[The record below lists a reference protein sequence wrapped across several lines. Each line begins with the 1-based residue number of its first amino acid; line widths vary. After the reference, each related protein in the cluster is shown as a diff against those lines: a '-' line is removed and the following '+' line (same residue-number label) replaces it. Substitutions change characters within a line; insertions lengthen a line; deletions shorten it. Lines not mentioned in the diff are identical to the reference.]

1 MMMPI
6 SISRFLSW
14 PSKSAAFKDNTE
26 SKRSLYAIG
35 AQKGDHQSSKR
46 LLPLPRGHGAEAVD
60 QVVDERAHLRR
71 DISLFWINGQ
81 DV

>member
-1 MMMPI
+1 M
-6 SISRFLSW
+6 SILRFLTWS
-14 PSKSAAFKDNTE
+14 SEQAAFKDNTV
-26 SKRSLYAIG
+26 SKRSLYAIS
-35 AQKGDHQSSKR
+35 AQKGDHQSSKS
-46 LLPLPRGHGAEAVD
+46 LLPLPRGHGAESVD

>member
-1 MMMPI
+1 M
-6 SISRFLSW
+6 SILRFLTWS
-14 PSKSAAFKDNTE
+14 SEQVAFKDNTV
-26 SKRSLYAIG
+26 SKRALYAVG
-35 AQKGDHQSSKR
+35 DRDGDHNSTKR